1 MSDEGTA
8 GGDGLGKD
16 GTIPD
21 DPNGL
26 AAGHVPDGSHFNHE
40 EDTQG
45 VADGS
50 ADEGDDLLAPETDFG
65 PDGNPVNGAE

>member
-8 GGDGLGKD
+8 GGEGLGKD

-26 AAGHVPDGSHFNHE
+26 AAGHVPDGSHFNPE
-40 EDTQG
+40 EDPVGTPEKS
-45 VADGS
+45 D
-50 ADEGDDLLAPETDFG
+50 DDLLAPETDFG